1 MRSHG
6 ILARRSDRPTSSFR
20 RYSVSSTVPWTHHRR
35 RSLIPVALWLH
46 CRLGSVHRP
55 VVSALY
61 VKQFAW
67 KGSGPVSIGLANA
80 DLPWQ
85 THHPRGRV
93 KRPAPA
99 LGAQSEQLAHGKH
112 RHGSHHQVDAACNAC
127 VGLRADDGDPADV
140 GSNERRRARG
150 VDRHRSFEAS
160 VRSRPAS
167 HSWAHDFP
175 PRHTTMRAAPA
186 ATGGLPGPGRMQ
198 CGTALQPALGLKTGI
213 EARGCVAHTPCNR
226 NNTIRRGY
234 KQVSQGCRPGQGTRN
249 VSGSPGVDD
258 DDDTALKRLRFGI
271 EMYWK
276 RREGDPF
283 GTFRVLGGHFVRIN

>member
-1 MRSHG
+1 MASIVTGLIIKLTPHAMHASAS
-6 ILARRSDRPTSSFR
+6 ARMMATLPMWAPTSDDE
-20 RYSVSSTVPWTHHRR
+20 H
-35 RSLIPVALWLH
+35 A
-46 CRLGSVHRP
+46 
-55 VVSALY
+55 
-61 VKQFAW
+61 
-67 KGSGPVSIGLANA
+67 VSIATA
-80 DLPWQ
+80 
-85 THHPRGRV
+85 
-93 KRPAPA
+93 
-99 LGAQSEQLAHGKH
+99 
-112 RHGSHHQVDAACNAC
+112 
-127 VGLRADDGDPADV
+127 
-140 GSNERRRARG
+140 
-150 VDRHRSFEAS
+150 
-160 VRSRPAS
+160 RSRPAS

-175 PRHTTMRAAPA
+175 PRHTTTRAAPA

-213 EARGCVAHTPCNR
+213 KARGCVAHIPCNR

-271 EMYWK
+271 GMYWK